1 MIDNMLVIYDTK
13 YILLN
18 MIEFIRDFY
27 GSKGVENLINY
38 INYYNNESDYNKA
51 ALERFLIYRMSARST
66 STFIRNA
73 DCDSLE
79 IVIKDYKRL
88 YPWLKSFEFREQSYE
103 NKYELY
109 NDENIIFR
117 GDTMTSVQT
126 SLKRYLYM
134 KLGVNDLPNNINFEE
149 FIFNNIQYLDIS
161 ENCANFVSYM
171 HCHGNF
177 LPVPQGFNVG
187 RSNAGRWDYW
197 DLTLDC
203 LYQWYLDNSNEI
215 KNDNDGALEKLFSH
229 SPEKNR
235 IWAIDNC
242 KRWLKMFDGWE
253 DFINQNYL
261 KCWVDSDLKPFTL
274 FENHSFEHPV
284 PETLD
289 ELEELFK
296 NASYIAFDRMV
307 EMGAIVSDEE

>member
-13 YILLN
+13 HILLN
-18 MIEFIRDFY
+18 MIAFIRDFY
-27 GSKGVENLINY
+27 DSKGVENLINY
-38 INYYNNESDYNKA
+38 INYYNNESDSNKA

-88 YPWLKSFEFREQSYE
+88 YPWLKSFEVREQSYE

-134 KLGVNDLPNNINFEE
+134 KLGINELPNNINFEE

-161 ENCANFVSYM
+161 ENCASFVSYM
-171 HCHGNF
+171 YSHGNF
-177 LPVPQGFNVG
+177 IPVPQGFNVG
-187 RSNAGRWDYW
+187 RSNVGRWDYW

-215 KNDNDGALEKLFSH
+215 KNDNDCGLEKLFRH
-229 SPEKNR
+229 APEKDK

-261 KCWVDSDLKPFTL
+261 KCWVDSNLKPLTL

>member
-1 MIDNMLVIYDTK
+1 MIDNMLAIYDTK

-38 INYYNNESDYNKA
+38 INYYNNESDCNKA

-88 YPWLKSFEFREQSYE
+88 YPWLKSFEVREQSYE

-117 GDTMTSVQT
+117 GDTMTSAQT

-134 KLGVNDLPNNINFEE
+134 KLGINDLPNNINFEE

-171 HCHGNF
+171 YCHGNF
-177 LPVPQGFNVG
+177 IPVPQGFNVG

-261 KCWVDSDLKPFTL
+261 KCWVDSDMKPLIL
-274 FENHSFEHPV
+274 FKNHSFEYPV

-289 ELEELFK
+289 ELEGLFK

>member
-1 MIDNMLVIYDTK
+1 MY
-13 YILLN
+13 
-18 MIEFIRDFY
+18 
-27 GSKGVENLINY
+27 
-38 INYYNNESDYNKA
+38 
-51 ALERFLIYRMSARST
+51 
-66 STFIRNA
+66 
-73 DCDSLE
+73 
-79 IVIKDYKRL
+79 
-88 YPWLKSFEFREQSYE
+88 
-103 NKYELY
+103 
-109 NDENIIFR
+109 
-117 GDTMTSVQT
+117 
-126 SLKRYLYM
+126 
-134 KLGVNDLPNNINFEE
+134 
-149 FIFNNIQYLDIS
+149 
-161 ENCANFVSYM
+161 
-171 HCHGNF
+171 CHGNF
-177 LPVPQGFNVG
+177 IPVPQGFNVG